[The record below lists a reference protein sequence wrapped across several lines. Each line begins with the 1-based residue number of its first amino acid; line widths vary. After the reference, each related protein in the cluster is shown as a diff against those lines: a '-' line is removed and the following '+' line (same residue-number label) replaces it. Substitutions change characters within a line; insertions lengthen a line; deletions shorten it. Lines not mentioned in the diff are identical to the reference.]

1 MTIQSAINRVTQ
13 GISRA
18 IGYRIEL
25 KCARDYWDLLLV
37 LRVIVVRSTDFMGR
51 KKKRSLITLS
61 IVFLGLILGATFA
74 FNWWH
79 QGHAEQALQNSRQE
93 LIQLSK
99 QLSAQDSEK
108 LSAQD
113 GTQKQDAAITKNSLV
128 QNILNS
134 GATIEQL
141 DRVGVESAT
150 LQTSNPTSGQAINL
164 TIVIKP
170 EQMSAVLA
178 VLTQSDIQELDIQ
191 PHDHDIR
198 IRAHVYA
205 DMNL

>member
-1 MTIQSAINRVTQ
+1 MTIQNTINRVIQ
-13 GISRA
+13 GISPA

-25 KCARDYWDLLLV
+25 KSARDYWDLALV
-37 LRVIVVRSTDFMGR
+37 LRVIVVRSIDFIGR
-51 KKKRSLITLS
+51 KKEHSFIKLS
-61 IVFLGLILGATFA
+61 VVFLGLILGATFA

-99 QLSAQDSEK
+99 QLSAQD
-108 LSAQD
+108 
-113 GTQKQDAAITKNSLV
+113 GTQKQGTAEAAITTITTSSLV
-128 QNILNS
+128 QNILDS
-134 GATIEQL
+134 GATIEQF

>member
-13 GISRA
+13 GTSRA
-18 IGYRIEL
+18 IGYHIEL
-25 KCARDYWDLLLV
+25 KCARDYWDLVLV
-37 LRVIVVRSTDFMGR
+37 LRVIVARSINFIERTQRGLFR
-51 KKKRSLITLS
+51 RSFFILS
-61 IVFLGLILGATFA
+61 IAFLGLILGATFA

-79 QGHAEQALQNSRQE
+79 QGHAEQTLQNARQE
-93 LIQLSK
+93 LIQLSA
-99 QLSAQDSEK
+99 QLST
-108 LSAQD
+108 QD
-113 GTQKQDAAITKNSLV
+113 GTPQQETAITTSSLV
-128 QNILNS
+128 KNILDS

-150 LQTSNPTSGQAINL
+150 LQTSNRTSGQAINL